1 MTMNDRF
8 EATIA
13 QLWVYPIKSC
23 AGVSLTQSELTIDG
37 LLFDRAWMVVDE
49 HGDFV
54 SQRECPRMAL
64 IQPTVTP
71 TRQLVVRASGM
82 PELSVKGASAAQA
95 LRVRV
100 WDDEVAALDMGE
112 AAADWFTQC
121 LNPEGDPSLGRL
133 RLVRFDPQGR
143 RVSERRWTGAS
154 EATTQ
159 FADGFAVLVTSEAS
173 LDGLNTRLTQ
183 AGHTSVDQRRFRPNI
198 VLAGVAAHDED
209 RVGALTVDTGA
220 GGATLEAVKPC
231 GRCPIPN
238 IDPDTALA
246 SPAVGD
252 TLQSY
257 RVDPQ
262 QKGAITFGM
271 NAVVRA
277 GAGEVLRVG
286 QGVQGDWR
294 FD

>member
-23 AGVSLTQSELTIDG
+23 AGVSLTQSELTMEG
-37 LLFDRAWMVVDE
+37 LLFDRNWMVVDE
-49 HGDFV
+49 HGDFL

-64 IQPTVTP
+64 VQPTVTP
-71 TRQLVVRASGM
+71 TRQLVVRAPSM
-82 PELSVKGASAAQA
+82 RDLSVEGASLALP

-100 WDDEVAALDMGE
+100 WDDEVVALDMGE
-112 AAADWFTQC
+112 AASTWFTQC
-121 LNPEGDPSLGRL
+121 LNPEGDPALGRL
-133 RLVRFDPQGR
+133 RLVRFDPRVR
-143 RVSERRWTGAS
+143 RVSDRRWTGAS

-183 AGHTSVDQRRFRPNI
+183 AGHAPVDQRRFRPNI
-198 VLAGVAAHDED
+198 VLAGVEAHDED

-220 GGATLEAVKPC
+220 GVVALEAVKPC
-231 GRCPIPN
+231 GRCPMPN
-238 IDPDTALA
+238 IDPDTAQA
-246 SPAVGD
+246 SPVVGD
-252 TLQSY
+252 TLQTF
-257 RVDPQ
+257 RADARL
-262 QKGAITFGM
+262 KGEITFGM

-277 GAGEVLRVG
+277 GAGAVLRLG
-286 QGVQGDWR
+286 QSLHGDWR